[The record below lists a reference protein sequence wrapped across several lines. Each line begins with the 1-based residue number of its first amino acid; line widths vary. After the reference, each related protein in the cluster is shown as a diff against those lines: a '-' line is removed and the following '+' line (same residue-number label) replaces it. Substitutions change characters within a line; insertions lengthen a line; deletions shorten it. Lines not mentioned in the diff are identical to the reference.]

1 MTHPTPLSFE
11 VANTETW
18 QDGRQ
23 CVHSTAYMA
32 MKAFEATLDDLDRAL
47 EDKRQADAAAAEAA
61 VRYSTALDELA
72 AELEALYGD
81 AMPAAFQMSEG
92 VLVLDDVNSPRY
104 IKSTTWADTYRIEGE
119 KQEAP

>member
-1 MTHPTPLSFE
+1 MTHPTPFNFE

-23 CVHSTAYMA
+23 CVHSTTYMA

-47 EDKRQADAAAAEAA
+47 EEKRQADAAAADAA
-61 VRYSTALDELA
+61 VRYSTALHELT
-72 AELEALYGD
+72 AELEVFYGD
-81 AMPAAFQMSEG
+81 AMPAAFQMSGG

-119 KQEAP
+119 KQVAP